1 VSQIRGAEVSDV
13 ATIAEL
19 ARARRLEYAKAQP
32 MFWNPA
38 ADAVERHQQFLAE
51 LIERA
56 DVVSLVAV
64 DAAPELQGY
73 LFATLVPAPPVYNP
87 GGPTGSID
95 DFAVRQPDLWPTV
108 GVELLLAAMS
118 ALRAAGT
125 SQVVVVSGQHD
136 EDKRAA
142 LTSAGLSVASEW
154 WTRSLD
160 E

>member
-1 VSQIRGAEVSDV
+1 VIQAAEAADV
-13 ATIAEL
+13 AAIAEL
-19 ARARRLEYAKAQP
+19 AHARRVEYARAQP
-32 MFWNPA
+32 QFWNPA
-38 ADAVERHQQFLAE
+38 AGAAERHQQFLAE
-51 LIERA
+51 LIGRE

-64 DAAPELQGY
+64 DIAQELQGY
-73 LFATLVPAPPVYNP
+73 LFATLVPAPPVYDP

-95 DFAVRQPDLWPTV
+95 DFAVRQPELWPTV

-118 ALRAAGT
+118 TLRAAGA

-136 EDKRAA
+136 DDKRAA

-154 WTRSLD
+154 WTRSLG